1 MSSRLELI
9 KQIIAVGIGVTSVDI
24 DIEYENANDFERHK
38 QNRVASRL
46 LSHDMRA
53 VQFLPRELN
62 IVQLQ

>member
-38 QNRVASRL
+38 
-46 LSHDMRA
+46 
-53 VQFLPRELN
+53 
-62 IVQLQ
+62 